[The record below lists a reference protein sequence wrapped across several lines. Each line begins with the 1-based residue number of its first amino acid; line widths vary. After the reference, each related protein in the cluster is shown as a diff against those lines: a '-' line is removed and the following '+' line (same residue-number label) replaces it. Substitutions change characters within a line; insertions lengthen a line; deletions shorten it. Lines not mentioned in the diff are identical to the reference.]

1 MDAEAKEVVKQI
13 IPPLTFSTHKGQG
26 GRVGV
31 LGGCRDYTG
40 APYYAAMS
48 ALRTGAELSH
58 VFCSEGAALAI
69 KSYSPELIVH
79 AVVPDTVPDDSDAA
93 VAAAVAAVTRW
104 FPALDVLVIGPGLGR
119 DAHMLALAARVAQ
132 CAIAA
137 RLPLVVD
144 GDGLWMVAHNLAV
157 VRGAHTV
164 VLTPNLAEYSRLAAA
179 VAGRDPAAAR
189 ATDAVPPVQ
198 ELAAAL
204 AGPTVLQ
211 KGARSHGGADVVAAA
226 VDSTPVLCCAVPG
239 APRRCGGQGD
249 VLAGAT
255 AAFFAWLARHNRDA
269 PEAALS
275 PVHAALGAA
284 ALTRTAARL
293 AFESMRRAMLTTDI
307 IQCLGDAFES
317 FYGGD
322 SNCEDE
328 DEDE

>member
-1 MDAEAKEVVKQI
+1 MDTEASAVVRQI
-13 IPPLTFSTHKGQG
+13 IPPLTFDAHKGQG

-40 APYYAAMS
+40 APYYAAVS

-58 VFCSEGAALAI
+58 VFCSEGAAHAI
-69 KSYSPELIVH
+69 KTYSPELIVH
-79 AVVPDTVPDDSDAA
+79 AVVPDAVPDDSAA
-93 VAAAVAAVTRW
+93 AAAVDAAAAAVTRW
-104 FPALDVLVIGPGLGR
+104 FPALDALVVGPGLGR
-119 DAHMLALAARVAQ
+119 DAHMLALAARVVRA
-132 CAIAA
+132 AVAA

-144 GDGLWMVAHNLAV
+144 GDGLWMVAHDLAA
-157 VRGAHTV
+157 VRGARTV

-189 ATDAVPPVQ
+189 ATDAVPPAA

-204 AGPTVLQ
+204 AGPTLLQ
-211 KGARSHGGADVVAAA
+211 KGARARGGADVVADGTA
-226 VDSTPVLCCAVPG
+226 VLCCAAAG

-255 AAFFAWLARHNRDA
+255 AAFLAWLARHNRSA
-269 PEAALS
+269 PAAVA
-275 PVHAALGAA
+275 PAYAALGAA

-317 FYGGD
+317 LYGAPSDDGSDSGD
-322 SNCEDE
+322 E
-328 DEDE
+328 